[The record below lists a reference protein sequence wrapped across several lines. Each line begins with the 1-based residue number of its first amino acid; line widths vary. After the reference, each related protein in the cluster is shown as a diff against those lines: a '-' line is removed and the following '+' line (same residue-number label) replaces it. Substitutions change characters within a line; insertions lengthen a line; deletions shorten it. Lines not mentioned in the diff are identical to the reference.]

1 MTKPQR
7 KVDWEAIGLDYC
19 SGDTPVA
26 EIARKHGVA
35 AVSIYA
41 KARRDG
47 WGRAAPDQDK
57 AAAAAGAAR
66 TARTA
71 NAAVRRMRRA
81 SNRRGSK
88 HAMRRMIGLVN
99 RLTDELTQHLDQTAE
114 SDTPPTDQK
123 FAADIVTSL
132 TRTLEKLTQLER
144 EANRQ
149 STEGREQAK
158 TAGAN
163 DASTGTSTDTWDEL
177 QRRLARLAAGK
188 SED

>member
-19 SGDTPVA
+19 SGGKLG
-26 EIARKHGVA
+26 EIARKYGVA
-35 AVSIYA
+35 TPSILSKA
-41 KARRDG
+41 KKEG
-47 WGRAAPDQDK
+47 WSPGETRK
-57 AAAAAGAAR
+57 AGSGAAR
-66 TARTA
+66 
-71 NAAVRRMRRA
+71 VRPVKSAPR
-81 SNRRGSK
+81 RRGSK
-88 HAMRRMIGLVN
+88 YAMRRMIGLVN
-99 RLTDELTQHLDQTAE
+99 RLTDELTQHLDQTTETDQAAPGGNAQA
-114 SDTPPTDQK
+114 STPPTDQK

-149 STEGREQAK
+149 SADGREQAK